1 MIIASNYTKEFLI
14 CLDNEVLKS
23 RVNKFVFNNK
33 CNLTNEEIN
42 NIEEDLPRILVYC
55 NNIFFQGKKSRKIFN
70 QTLFI
75 NENFFC

>member
-55 NNIFFQGKKSRKIFN
+55 NNFFFEGKKSRKIFN

-75 NENFFC
+75 N

>member
-55 NNIFFQGKKSRKIFN
+55 NNIFFEGKKSRKIFN

-75 NENFFC
+75 N